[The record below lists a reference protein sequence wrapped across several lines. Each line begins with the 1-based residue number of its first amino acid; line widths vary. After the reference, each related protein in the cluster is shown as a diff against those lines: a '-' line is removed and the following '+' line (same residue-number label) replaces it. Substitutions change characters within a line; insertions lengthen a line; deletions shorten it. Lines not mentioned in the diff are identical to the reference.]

1 MEEPTTTTENFV
13 PLGFWFNKPPP
24 KLMSPEERFDFLLET
39 DPEFESSFSNIT
51 WFLYPVCM
59 NTISISADGILKI
72 EDDQVNKQNTYNIYK
87 DIDYME
93 SAYEKQLRKES
104 RCNMTIYP
112 PIIYLKDYYEMI
124 YDTLVQRDKTGYYD
138 DLILD
143 TNEVVNGYELYKK
156 TKLPIMRKKEYDE
169 FQKLWEIND
178 PYTPEEFASEFDEIA
193 CSEWNKVGRDGEYF
207 VKFWKYPEGSD
218 EKTNAWSL
226 TRDDNCQ
233 GLWELPYPKSV
244 ILKAIKYACDITGM
258 FESVKCINF
267 ICEWIKR
274 KTAQMADKQV
284 QIIFRNLHVDD
295 DMPELI

>member
-1 MEEPTTTTENFV
+1 
-13 PLGFWFNKPPP
+13 
-24 KLMSPEERFDFLLET
+24 
-39 DPEFESSFSNIT
+39 
-51 WFLYPVCM
+51 M
-59 NTISISADGILKI
+59 NTVSICENGVVKI
-72 EDDQVNKQNTYNIYK
+72 EDDLVHKQNTYDIYK

-93 SAYEKQLRKES
+93 STYENQLRKES
-104 RCNMTIYP
+104 RCSIHIYP
-112 PIIYLKDYYEMI
+112 PITYLKDYYEMI
-124 YDTLVQRDKTGYYD
+124 YDTLAIRDKTGYYD

-143 TNEVVNGYELYKK
+143 TTEIVNGYELYKK

-178 PYTPEEFASEFDEIA
+178 PYAPEEFASEFDEIA
-193 CSEWNKVGRDGEYF
+193 CSEWNKIDRYGEYF

-218 EKTNAWSL
+218 EKTNAWTL

-274 KTAQMADKQV
+274 KTAQMKDKPLE
-284 QIIFRNLHVDD
+284 IIFRNFHLHLD
-295 DMPELI
+295 DMPDLI